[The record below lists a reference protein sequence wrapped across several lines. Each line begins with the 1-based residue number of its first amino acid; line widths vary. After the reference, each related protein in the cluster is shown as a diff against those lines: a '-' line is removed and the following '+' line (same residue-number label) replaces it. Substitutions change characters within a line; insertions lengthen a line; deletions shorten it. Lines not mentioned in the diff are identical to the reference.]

1 MAGSDPWEAIL
12 ERIADGASLIGLD
25 PDLLRLCVG
34 TEPVDEIIAA
44 LAEAL
49 GP

>member
-1 MAGSDPWEAIL
+1 VTS
-12 ERIADGASLIGLD
+12 ADGRAVLAANGLD

-34 TEPVDEIIAA
+34 TEPVDDIIAA

-49 GP
+49 D